1 MNLDEFLWHAKR
13 GHGECLLAMKQGNV
27 SYYKDVVKKVFLNNY
42 AFLITDEYRSSYACE
57 LVSFY
62 HNDKYFLNLL

>member
-42 AFLITDEYRSSYACE
+42 AFLITDEYRSSYTCE

>member
-42 AFLITDEYRSSYACE
+42 AFLITDEYRHLMPVNW
-57 LVSFY
+57 LVFIITI
-62 HNDKYFLNLL
+62 NTF